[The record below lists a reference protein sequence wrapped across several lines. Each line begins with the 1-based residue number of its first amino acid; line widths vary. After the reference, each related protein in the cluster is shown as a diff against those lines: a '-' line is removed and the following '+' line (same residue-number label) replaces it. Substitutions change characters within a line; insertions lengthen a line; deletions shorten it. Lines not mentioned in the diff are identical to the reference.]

1 MCANQLRNK
10 PVTVFIVDDDDVDVI
25 GIERALKKLKIANP
39 TIRAKDGIEAL
50 EMLRNKLI
58 PHPFIVLLDINMPR
72 MGGIDFL
79 TTIRADPE
87 LSKLIVFMLT
97 TSSADQDKV
106 SAYEKNVAGYMVKK
120 QVGESFLNIVDM
132 LDHYWRV
139 VELPSYD

>member
-39 TIRAKDGIEAL
+39 TIRAKDGMEAL

-72 MGGIDFL
+72 RG
-79 TTIRADPE
+79 
-87 LSKLIVFMLT
+87 
-97 TSSADQDKV
+97 
-106 SAYEKNVAGYMVKK
+106 
-120 QVGESFLNIVDM
+120 
-132 LDHYWRV
+132 
-139 VELPSYD
+139 